1 MQSFRVIK
9 PTAALVPYVRH
20 YWVLSDDALAPVS
33 ERTLPVGCVQM
44 VFHRGAPTV
53 FADRRPVATLFF
65 HQRAGVRLFRWRVY
79 GDAGDDRSR
88 FSAFCRKSFS
98 PYACQRVSW
107 APDFLPSERGT
118 LIHFYCEE
126 IGKSLERVLQK
137 GGRVIT
143 PETKIDA
150 EGRGHFAVF
159 ADSEGNHIGLYSDK

>member
-1 MQSFRVIK
+1 MEKFIAFFEIPAADFHRAVGFYETVLDIK
-9 PTAALVPYVRH
+9 
-20 YWVLSDDALAPVS
+20 LAVS
-33 ERTLPVGCVQM
+33 EYEEEKMAGAVG
-44 VFHRGAPTV
+44 A
-53 FADRRPVATLFF
+53 
-65 HQRAGVRLFRWRVY
+65 
-79 GDAGDDRSR
+79 
-88 FSAFCRKSFS
+88 
-98 PYACQRVSW
+98 VSW